1 MEIILKRLHSSSDFS
16 TTCHLPDLAPPC
28 RPYGRQ
34 LCHRVTTGCCTSA
47 SHPTPPPCLQLAL
60 RQPPPLPLVIRGTL
74 WPPCSDGG
82 LGDLMATC
90 VTTGSPC
97 RWVGH
102 GSLPLGPESRCVTG
116 AGGLPSWGLW
126 SKTRCFF
133 WACLR
138 LGCLDQDR
146 LPTAEAVPLG
156 GLPTETRPPLFQ
168 KPFHKHPQKCDFP
181 KERTIGRGTRTL
193 SSFCFCCKV
202 LRDSAERRQAGPRFQ
217 AGERCAQ
224 GQRVNTTT
232 SSVSRALCLPKASR
246 SPPPK
251 DKSTLNLTA
260 ERAAPDFSLCTA
272 GMVAPAGP
280 RLLICW
286 VDMQTLTRL
295 CDSEGAMRERVCTAF
310 TTDREVTS
318 AK

>member
-102 GSLPLGPESRCVTG
+102 GSLPLVPRVQMCDRCRGIAVLGPMVENTV
-116 AGGLPSWGLW
+116 LL
-126 SKTRCFF
+126 
-133 WACLR
+133 
-138 LGCLDQDR
+138 LG
-146 LPTAEAVPLG
+146 
-156 GLPTETRPPLFQ
+156 
-168 KPFHKHPQKCDFP
+168 
-181 KERTIGRGTRTL
+181 L
-193 SSFCFCCKV
+193 SS
-202 LRDSAERRQAGPRFQ
+202 
-217 AGERCAQ
+217 
-224 GQRVNTTT
+224 
-232 SSVSRALCLPKASR
+232 
-246 SPPPK
+246 
-251 DKSTLNLTA
+251 
-260 ERAAPDFSLCTA
+260 A
-272 GMVAPAGP
+272 GMSRPGQTSDCGSCSP
-280 RLLICW
+280 RGSANRDETPTLPEALPQASTEMRFSQRTYYWKGNKNTELFLFLL
-286 VDMQTLTRL
+286 
-295 CDSEGAMRERVCTAF
+295 
-310 TTDREVTS
+310 
-318 AK
+318 